1 MNSVGTQRLIIWL
14 TGSILGFQALTLVF
28 DLVSCTALSFSYMRR
43 HEWEPR
49 ALDERGMAQGTSIS
63 DPEHVPA
70 TICRDP
76 HARVDS
82 AVKQALSMVAGLAM
96 GGAMGFSAATTADAQ
111 RPPTS
116 EDEGGEGE
124 GGEDRD

>member
-1 MNSVGTQRLIIWL
+1 MNHGGTQRLIIWL

-43 HEWEPR
+43 HEWELRSP
-49 ALDERGMAQGTSIS
+49 DQRGMARGVPIS
-63 DPEHVPA
+63 GPEDVPA

-76 HARVDS
+76 QARVDS

-96 GGAMGFSAATTADAQ
+96 GGAMGFGAATTAAAKK
-111 RPPTS
+111 PPTS
-116 EDEGGEGE
+116 EDEGGEEE
-124 GGEDRD
+124 GG

>member
-1 MNSVGTQRLIIWL
+1 MNSGSTQRLVIWL

-43 HEWEPR
+43 HDWELRTPDR
-49 ALDERGMAQGTSIS
+49 RREPLR
-63 DPEHVPA
+63 PEDLPS

-76 HARVDS
+76 QARVDS

-96 GGAMGFSAATTADAQ
+96 GGAMGFGAAANLSAQATKKPP
-111 RPPTS
+111 RP

-124 GGEDRD
+124 A